1 MKISSNSAITIR
13 STLLALLLFGVSQS
27 LYAAE
32 KKTVICNNK
41 FGPILQRLALPVADR
56 AGHEIG
62 TQTRQ
67 GASSSPDPDWDG
79 STVTGIGQFDMVN
92 GSGQVWGYNVR
103 TFKSGDKVF
112 TKFKFSLKKNSE
124 GDQTQGMAEGA
135 AEILG
140 GTGKFENI
148 KGSVTFTG
156 QLGPAGGSFTETL
169 EVEY

>member
-1 MKISSNSAITIR
+1 MNAAFSSAF
-13 STLLALLLFGVSQS
+13 TLAAFLAFSVTQS

-32 KKTVICNNK
+32 KKTVILNNK

-56 AGHEIG
+56 AGHEVG

-67 GASSSPDPDWDG
+67 GSSTSSDPDWDG

-124 GDQTQGMAEGA
+124 GDQSQGMAEGA

-140 GTGKFENI
+140 GTGKFADI
-148 KGSVTFTG
+148 KGSVIFSG
-156 QLGPAGGSFTETL
+156 QLGPTGGSFTETL
-169 EVEY
+169 HIE